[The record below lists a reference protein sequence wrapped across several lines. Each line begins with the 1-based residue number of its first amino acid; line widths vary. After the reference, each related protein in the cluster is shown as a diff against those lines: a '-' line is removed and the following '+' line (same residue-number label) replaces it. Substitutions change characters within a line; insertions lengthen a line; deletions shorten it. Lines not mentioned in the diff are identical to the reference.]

1 MRKPCFFDLSSAFS
15 RATLPDVT
23 LCVSEV
29 SESLELERAASMALR
44 QELEQT
50 RNDLKI
56 ALAKLNALQKVLDD
70 RNNRISGQRNQILSR
85 SRESDGAETLK
96 PKP

>member
-1 MRKPCFFDLSSAFS
+1 MVLRF
-15 RATLPDVT
+15 
-23 LCVSEV
+23 SEV
-29 SESLELERAASMALR
+29 SESLEIERAASMALR

-70 RNNRISGQRNQILSR
+70 RNNRISGQRSPIFPQSR
-85 SRESDGAETLK
+85 ASAGAFCGGDK
-96 PKP
+96 SFAF